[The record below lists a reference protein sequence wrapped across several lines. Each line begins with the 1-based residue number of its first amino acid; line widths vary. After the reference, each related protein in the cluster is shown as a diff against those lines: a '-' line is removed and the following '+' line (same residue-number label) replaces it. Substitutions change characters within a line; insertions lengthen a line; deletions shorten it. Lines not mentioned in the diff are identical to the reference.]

1 MKLLLSLSSL
11 ITLTC
16 FFTCGTVPPE
26 PASAEPKQNRDWR
39 LYTPPDKSFSVELP
53 CEPAQKNVS
62 EPSTPIYEYTCGRE
76 ESSGLSFFMVLV
88 LKLSDSEGAKIRD
101 EAAFE
106 RSVRDSFSP
115 NKRLIKLIPIK
126 IQGGMGREVI
136 VTNTR
141 DEMDN
146 LRGRVIIYG
155 GQRYEVGFVATD
167 LKGAGICGGGAI
179 LCNV

>member
-1 MKLLLSLSSL
+1 MWTCEVRRSSITEDVRFGKVKLLLSLSSL

-16 FFTCGTVPPE
+16 FFTCGTAPRE
-26 PASAEPKQNRDWR
+26 SSSAEPKQNKDWR

-62 EPSTPIYEYTCGRE
+62 EASTPIYEYACGKE
-76 ESSGLSFFMVLV
+76 ESSGLSFFTVLV
-88 LKLSDSEGAKIRD
+88 LKLSDSDGAWIRD

-106 RSVRDSFSP
+106 RSIRNSFSP

-136 VTNTR
+136 VTNTT

-146 LRGRVIIYG
+146 FRGRVIVHFSCF
-155 GQRYEVGFVATD
+155 RLLA
-167 LKGAGICGGGAI
+167 
-179 LCNV
+179 